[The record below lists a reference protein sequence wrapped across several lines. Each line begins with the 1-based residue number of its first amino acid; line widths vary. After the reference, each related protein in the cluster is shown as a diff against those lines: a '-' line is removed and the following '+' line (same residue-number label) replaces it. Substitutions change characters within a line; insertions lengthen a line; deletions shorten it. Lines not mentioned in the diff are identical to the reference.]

1 MKKFQEL
8 KIGVKLVLG
17 FSIMIFFVGII
28 GISGLMSVR
37 GVHKNLEEIY
47 HDRLW
52 SIDYL
57 CEADRDLQ
65 QLLVAERSMIFA
77 DVRTEVY
84 QGLLA
89 DYEENVQQSGER
101 WGKYRAL
108 HHLPEE
114 KAIIPLYEKAR
125 GEWMVLSQK
134 IVEGRKQDTRSGR
147 RLAIDLSL
155 AEAKEKFEEM
165 REYINRLEEINLE
178 MAERAHDAA
187 EANYRR
193 EIVTSVYLV
202 IVGIIIG
209 LFLML
214 TIRRSVTKPVEKVV
228 DMIQDIAKGE
238 GDLTKQIDVQ
248 AKDEIGELAQSFNTF
263 VSTLHD
269 IIAQVKLNT
278 SEVASA
284 VNRISSTS
292 AQLAAGA
299 EEQTSQAG
307 EVASSVNEMMTAI
320 IQNSQNASQT
330 VKIAEQANAK
340 AQEGTKAMLVT
351 KQGMEE
357 IVASATKNEGIIKS
371 LSSRAD
377 QIGDIVRVIDDI
389 ASQTSLLALNA
400 AIEAASAG
408 EQGLGFGVVADEVR
422 KLAERTTGATK
433 QIAEGIEA
441 IQSDAKEAAI
451 SMFEAIEVVKRGKEV
466 TAKTER
472 VLNEI
477 VKSVTHVMDMIQQI
491 ATASQEQSSGAN
503 EISKNVSTISAVTKQ
518 SASSAEQMAATAEQ
532 LNRQTENLR
541 KMVNQFKLK
550 DDASFTETS
559 LPSDPVKKSQTRSV
573 RHIIETLRGYVVGK
587 SIKLNMSEEERQ

>member
-1 MKKFQEL
+1 MDKFHDL

-17 FSIMIFFVGII
+17 FSIMIFWLGII

-37 GVHKNLEEIY
+37 GVHNNLEEIY

-84 QGLLA
+84 QKLLA
-89 DYEENVQQSGER
+89 DYEENVQQSEEL
-101 WGKYRAL
+101 WQKYKGL
-108 HHLPEE
+108 QVSPEE
-114 KAIIPLYEKAR
+114 EAIIPMYEKKR
-125 GEWMVLSQK
+125 EEWKVLSQK
-134 IVEGRKQDTRSGR
+134 IVEGRKRDTRSGR

-165 REYINRLEEINLE
+165 GEYIHQLEEINLV
-178 MAERAHDAA
+178 MAERAHNAA

-193 EIVTSVYLV
+193 ETVTSICLV

-248 AKDEIGELAQSFNTF
+248 AKDEIGELARWFNTF

-284 VNRISSTS
+284 VNKISSTS

-307 EVASSVNEMMTAI
+307 EVASSVNEMTTAI
-320 IQNSQNASQT
+320 IQNSRNASQT
-330 VKIAEQANAK
+330 AKVAEQATAK
-340 AQEGTKAMLVT
+340 AQEGTEAMQVT
-351 KQGMEE
+351 QQGMEE

-377 QIGDIVRVIDDI
+377 QIGEIVRVIDDI

-451 SMFEAIEVVKRGKEV
+451 SMFEAIEVVKRGKV
-466 TAKTER
+466 ATAKTER
-472 VLNEI
+472 VLNE
-477 VKSVTHVMDMIQQI
+477 VVQSVTHVMDMIQQI
-491 ATASQEQSSGAN
+491 ATASQEQSSGAD
-503 EISKNVSTISAVTKQ
+503 EISKSVSTISAVTKQ
-518 SASSAEQMAATAEQ
+518 SASGAEQMAATAEQ
-532 LNRQTENLR
+532 LNRQTEDLR
-541 KMVNQFKLK
+541 RVVNQFKLK
-550 DDASFTETS
+550 DDASFSETD
-559 LPSDPVKKSQTRSV
+559 LRSDSTNESQTRGV
-573 RHIIETLRGYVVGK
+573 RHVIEALRGYMVGK
-587 SIKLNMSEEERQ
+587 SLK